1 MRLVAGDL
9 TKAAEEL
16 SRLQGSSPH
25 KCVRRLVELVAQ
37 TVPGCAGATSTVWTC
52 EELAYL
58 AASHPDL
65 AVLIDRQLARGSGPV
80 LDAVRSGSPVAS
92 TDLLAELKARDGE
105 ERWPGYAEDALRAGV
120 RCSATLVY
128 RFDGLLV
135 TLTLYGTK
143 PNALDSAMFQ
153 ASLLAAVGGISV
165 ANASRYDRSRRAAS
179 QLQEAVSARAAVDQ
193 AKGLLMN
200 ARGCHADEAFA
211 RLRQLSQTHHVK
223 VTEIARRLIE
233 QHSRITGLPRP
244 APDDAPAISAAS

>member
-1 MRLVAGDL
+1 MRSVAGDL
-9 TKAAEEL
+9 AKAAEEL
-16 SRLQGSSPH
+16 TRLRGLSPQ

-37 TVPGCAGATSTVWTC
+37 TVPGCAGATSTVWSC
-52 EELAYL
+52 EELAYS

-65 AVLIDRQLARGSGPV
+65 AVLLDRQLARGSGPV
-80 LDAVRSGSPVAS
+80 LDAMRSGYPVAS

-105 ERWPGYAEDALRAGV
+105 ERWPEYAEDALRAGV
-120 RCSATLVY
+120 RCSATLVH
-128 RFDGLLV
+128 RFDGLAV

-143 PNALDSAMFQ
+143 PNALGPAMFQ

-165 ANASRYDRSRRAAS
+165 ASASRYDHSRRTTS
-179 QLQEAVSARAAVDQ
+179 QLQEAVTARAAVDQ

-200 ARGCHADEAFA
+200 AQGCHADEAFA

-233 QHSRITGLPRP
+233 HHSRITGSPQP
-244 APDDAPAISAAS
+244 APDDAPAIPAAS